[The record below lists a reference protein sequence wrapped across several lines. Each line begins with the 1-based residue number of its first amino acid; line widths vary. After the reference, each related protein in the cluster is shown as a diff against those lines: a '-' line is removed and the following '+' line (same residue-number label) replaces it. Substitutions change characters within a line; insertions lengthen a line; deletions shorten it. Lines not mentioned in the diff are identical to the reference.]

1 MLDLRGTYQILCS
14 LGVQS
19 PDVSCLCATLAC
31 AVQKAGL
38 HILQGAR
45 CVCIISRG
53 RRLTNECKEQQPTMI
68 FTVSPDA
75 PFSSYTPD
83 NTPYKDEKLGILFET
98 EEMMQDTLVLLR
110 FNCPDS
116 SCDHTA
122 TGWHDLK
129 LHVRGIHKKFM
140 WCVPVCPRLSLMV

>member
-1 MLDLRGTYQILCS
+1 M
-14 LGVQS
+14 QS
-19 PDVSCLCATLAC
+19 PDVPRLCITLAC

-38 HILQGAR
+38 YILQGAR
-45 CVCIISRG
+45 YVCIKSRG
-53 RRLTNECKEQQPTMI
+53 RRLTDGCKEQQPTMI

-75 PFSSYTPD
+75 LFSSYTPES
-83 NTPYKDEKLGILFET
+83 TPYRDEKLGILFET

-110 FNCPDS
+110 FDCPDS

-140 WCVPVCPRLSLMV
+140 WYAPIYLRLSPMA